1 MKIILLDKI
10 QKLGEI
16 GDIVEVNSGYAR
28 NFLIPTN
35 QAVLPTKENLA
46 KVEEQKQELLKL
58 EEELR
63 DKALAQKE
71 QFNDYILSFGVNI
84 QEEDKLFGSITLQN
98 IMDKLKAD
106 GFDLQ
111 KKQVNLPSGPIKTLK
126 DDYIV
131 TISLHSDVSVTIPI
145 KLKIIT
151 EMPKNITPNLTEE
164 LDDKEVSD
172 QSSETNS

>member
-1 MKIILLDKI
+1 
-10 QKLGEI
+10 
-16 GDIVEVNSGYAR
+16 
-28 NFLIPTN
+28 
-35 QAVLPTKENLA
+35 
-46 KVEEQKQELLKL
+46 
-58 EEELR
+58 
-63 DKALAQKE
+63 
-71 QFNDYILSFGVNI
+71 
-84 QEEDKLFGSITLQN
+84 
-98 IMDKLKAD
+98 MDKLKAD

-151 EMPKNITPNLTEE
+151 EMSKNITPNLTEE

>member
-1 MKIILLDKI
+1 MDILLLKTI
-10 QKLGEI
+10 KNLGEI
-16 GDIVEVNSGYAR
+16 GSKVSVKSGYAR

-35 QAVLPTKENLA
+35 QAVLPTKANLA

-58 EEELR
+58 EEELK
-63 DKALAQKE
+63 DKAVAQKE
-71 QFNDYILSFGVNI
+71 QFNDYILSFDVNI

-111 KKQVNLPSGPIKTLK
+111 KKQ
-126 DDYIV
+126 DYIV

-145 KLKIIT
+145 KLIKNT
-151 EMPKNITPNLTEE
+151 EMPKNIAPDLTEE
-164 LDDKEVSD
+164 LDDKKVSD
-172 QSSETNS
+172 QASETES